1 MAKAKIE
8 LVGPLSLSVGRYRFQ
23 KGRPVLTDDAELIR
37 YCQFNPDFK
46 CSILG
51 DEGQAKKPVPR
62 SQVRE
67 QAKAVKS
74 EEKKAEPE
82 AAKPEVKKSKPE
94 PVSDEVEDSDVAL
107 GSSDESEEPQ
117 EAESSSR
124 LTRKKKRSKGDGA

>member
-67 QAKAVKS
+67 QAKAKA

-94 PVSDEVEDSDVAL
+94 PVSDEVEEDDVAL

-117 EAESSSR
+117 EPESSSR

>member
-1 MAKAKIE
+1 VAKAKIT

-23 KGRPVLTDDAELIR
+23 KDRPVLTDDDELIR

-67 QAKAVKS
+67 ATKPKA
-74 EEKKAEPE
+74 EEKKAEAEPE
-82 AAKPEVKKSKPE
+82 KPKKKSKPE
-94 PVSDEVEDSDVAL
+94 PVSDEVEEEDVSL
-107 GSSDESEEPQ
+107 GSSDESEESSDS
-117 EAESSSR
+117 ESSSR